1 MKYLVKE
8 ILYQAQ
14 IMEHKMAETDRT
26 KEVNDLVGD
35 ILAGNNA
42 DAQQKFN
49 DQMTSRAQEA
59 IDDMKSGIATDVF
72 NKHVVDPDMEPQGV
86 GLEDSIVDI
95 DQTTGRPAGEPEQ
108 GETNEDI

>member
-1 MKYLVKE
+1 
-8 ILYQAQ
+8 
-14 IMEHKMAETDRT
+14 MAETDRT

-49 DQMTSRAQEA
+49 DQMTSRAHEA

-95 DQTTGRPAGEPEQ
+95 DQTTGRPVGEPEQ

>member
-1 MKYLVKE
+1 MSE
-8 ILYQAQ
+8 Q
-14 IMEHKMAETDRT
+14 DRT
-26 KEVNDLVGD
+26 KEVTDLVSD

-49 DQMTSRAQEA
+49 DQMASRANEVL
-59 IDDMKSGIATDVF
+59 DDSRAGIATDVF

-86 GLEDSIVDI
+86 TLEDSLVDI
-95 DQTTGRPAGEPEQ
+95 DQTTGRPIEEPEE

>member
-1 MKYLVKE
+1 
-8 ILYQAQ
+8 
-14 IMEHKMAETDRT
+14 MAETDRT
-26 KEVNDLVGD
+26 QEVNDLVSD

-49 DQMTSRAQEA
+49 DQMTSRANEA
-59 IDDMKSGIATDVF
+59 LDDNKAGIAADVF

-86 GLEDSIVDI
+86 SLEDSLVDI
-95 DQTTGRPAGEPEQ
+95 DQTTGRPVE